1 MSYKQGTRSN
11 LKVGEKIPAL
21 GAGKIFFGP
30 PTFLVKENL
39 KVTLHFKGNVIHST
53 SHVFVIHIFASFC
66 MDEHVTVPYLKKR
79 GDTVSIPSL
88 LPQYNGV
95 RGYNPRKKFGNYRCS
110 CEFSCILST
119 ELNTLVHNVFCTS
132 HCNFNQTAYIIWTEI
147 FCFLKKYL
155 LL

>member
-1 MSYKQGTRSN
+1 MSYKQGTRCN
-11 LKVGEKIPAL
+11 LKMGEKIPAL

-95 RGYNPRKKFGNYRCS
+95 RGITPGKS
-110 CEFSCILST
+110 L
-119 ELNTLVHNVFCTS
+119 
-132 HCNFNQTAYIIWTEI
+132 EI
-147 FCFLKKYL
+147 TDARVSFRAF
-155 LL
+155 